1 MFETILLPT
10 DGSERAERAAPYAVE
25 LAERFDAT
33 LHPMY
38 VVDTDAMSHALGPEQ
53 VDRIGAGQF
62 AEMTELHERAA
73 AAVDGVREYV
83 GRADV
88 TVDPVIE
95 AGIPRTVITRF
106 AEENNVDLIVM
117 TSQGRGGVR
126 RALFGSITEDVAR
139 ETNVPVMVIDADDE
153 RRDRAGPEPELA

>member
-38 VVDTDAMSHALGPEQ
+38 VVDTDALGHVLGPEQ

-83 GRADV
+83 DSADV

-95 AGIPRTVITRF
+95 AGIPRTVISRF
-106 AEENNVDLIVM
+106 AAENDVDLIVM

-139 ETNVPVMVIDADDE
+139 ETNVPVMVIDADDD
-153 RRDRAGPEPELA
+153 RQDRAEPEPELA

>member
-38 VVDTDAMSHALGPEQ
+38 VVDTDALGPEQ

-73 AAVDGVREYV
+73 AAVDGIREYV
-83 GRADV
+83 ESADV

-106 AEENNVDLIVM
+106 AAENDVDLIVM
-117 TSQGRGGVR
+117 ASQGRGGVR

-139 ETNVPVMVIDADDE
+139 ETTVPVMVIDADDD
-153 RRDRAGPEPELA
+153 RRNRAEPEAEPA

>member
-38 VVDTDAMSHALGPEQ
+38 VVDTDALGPEQ

-73 AAVDGVREYV
+73 AAIDGIREY
-83 GRADV
+83 
-88 TVDPVIE
+88 
-95 AGIPRTVITRF
+95 
-106 AEENNVDLIVM
+106 
-117 TSQGRGGVR
+117 
-126 RALFGSITEDVAR
+126 VAR
-139 ETNVPVMVIDADDE
+139 ETTVPVMVIDADDD
-153 RRDRAGPEPELA
+153 RRNRAEPEAEPA